1 MNRRANST
9 EDSRTAVRRVA
20 LELLARREH
29 SVLEL
34 RQKLIWRAFPP
45 ADIDAVLERL
55 VAEKLLNE
63 TRYAEIYAH
72 SRADKGYG
80 PLRIDRELRE
90 RGVPD
95 EIIAPVLAGL
105 AAHWRQGLAGLHR
118 KKFKGAP
125 PGDVGDEM
133 KQMRF
138 LRRRGFTVEQ
148 ITGMF
153 RDLKERS
160 SA

>member
-1 MNRRANST
+1 MNRRANSP
-9 EDSRTAVRRVA
+9 EDSRTAARRIA

-34 RQKLIWRAFPP
+34 RQKLLWRAFPP

-55 VAEKLLNE
+55 LAENLLDE
-63 TRYAEIYAH
+63 TRYAESYAH

-90 RGVPD
+90 RGLAD

-105 AAHWRQGLAGLHR
+105 ASHWRQGLASLHR

-125 PGDVGDEM
+125 PADVGDEM
-133 KQMRF
+133 RQMRF
-138 LRRRGFTVEQ
+138 LRQRGFSVEQ
-148 ITGMF
+148 ITGLF
-153 RDLKERS
+153 RDLKEHS